1 MAQVGDPP
9 KTLFFID
16 IKQIYILACALYVP
30 EHCIII
36 IIVCVCKKKVH
47 RAIVKRSALPEQH

>member
-36 IIVCVCKKKVH
+36 IIVCVCKKKF
-47 RAIVKRSALPEQH
+47 IGRS